1 MAVALWVLGMTL
13 VSAAPPA
20 AAAFPHA
27 VAYDAVV
34 NGDFLM
40 AGNGVLEC
48 AAVGTNTCN
57 QLHSGAGGVHNNVTD
72 MTHTRAVPQLTD
84 AGAENSSSARLTIPA
99 GANVVY
105 AQLSWMGS
113 SGVSTG
119 ATPTNST
126 GIYCSVPA
134 GIPADRQIMVQRG
147 ASGPISAV
155 APDMIDGGTPPAAGR
170 AGIYVANA
178 DVTSLFQSGESG
190 TEETIS
196 VGNLWTGTGR
206 SCFAGWSLTVVYD
219 HGAFEPTDSTTASHR
234 VVIYRGSQDLA
245 PGGNRN
251 FSLTGF
257 TAAGSGARVGYFLAE
272 GDHADSGDFGQYTTS
287 SNTTPTRLQ
296 NDEGATNNIAIS
308 RAPSGVPF
316 PDYAAAT
323 PFTNASV
330 DIATS
335 PLSGL
340 APGDTSLTFQFGTGG
355 DGFTIMDVVLSLP
368 VSDLDITVTP
378 TQVRTSAEASSFD
391 VVVRNPGSVPL
402 SALTI
407 TSPIALSSCSG
418 LPPGAVLEGNTITGF
433 AVLNGNATI
442 VLQCAAPAAG
452 AVIGCF
458 EARAADPSG
467 AEVADGAPTVVGLLA
482 VSLSKTP
489 SAADVPR
496 GSAVTWTIT
505 VVNTGTVPLE
515 SVEVA
520 DAAAPGCDRVLGTL
534 APLSTTT
541 VDCTSVL
548 EEGMT
553 NTAELASA
561 SRSTG
566 GLSVDT
572 AATASAAVSGVEL
585 SKTVDRD
592 SVTAGQQVTFGLTV
606 TNTGE
611 VDLTDVVIDDPL
623 FPACTVAIGA
633 LAAGATE
640 TSDCTVRLT
649 AASAPSV
656 VNVATVTALTPA
668 GQTLTTEDSERV
680 EVVVPPTPPVP
691 PDTPD
696 AEGSL
701 PTTGI
706 DPAAS
711 LLAGAGLLL
720 VGLLLTRRRGAPT
733 GP

>member
-1 MAVALWVLGMTL
+1 
-13 VSAAPPA
+13 
-20 AAAFPHA
+20 
-27 VAYDAVV
+27 
-34 NGDFLM
+34 
-40 AGNGVLEC
+40 
-48 AAVGTNTCN
+48 
-57 QLHSGAGGVHNNVTD
+57 
-72 MTHTRAVPQLTD
+72 
-84 AGAENSSSARLTIPA
+84 
-99 GANVVY
+99 
-105 AQLSWMGS
+105 
-113 SGVSTG
+113 
-119 ATPTNST
+119 
-126 GIYCSVPA
+126 
-134 GIPADRQIMVQRG
+134 
-147 ASGPISAV
+147 
-155 APDMIDGGTPPAAGR
+155 
-170 AGIYVANA
+170 
-178 DVTSLFQSGESG
+178 
-190 TEETIS
+190 
-196 VGNLWTGTGR
+196 
-206 SCFAGWSLTVVYD
+206 
-219 HGAFEPTDSTTASHR
+219 
-234 VVIYRGSQDLA
+234 
-245 PGGNRN
+245 
-251 FSLTGF
+251 
-257 TAAGSGARVGYFLAE
+257 
-272 GDHADSGDFGQYTTS
+272 
-287 SNTTPTRLQ
+287 
-296 NDEGATNNIAIS
+296 
-308 RAPSGVPF
+308 
-316 PDYAAAT
+316 
-323 PFTNASV
+323 
-330 DIATS
+330 
-335 PLSGL
+335 
-340 APGDTSLTFQFGTGG
+340 
-355 DGFTIMDVVLSLP
+355 
-368 VSDLDITVTP
+368 
-378 TQVRTSAEASSFD
+378 
-391 VVVRNPGSVPL
+391 
-402 SALTI
+402 
-407 TSPIALSSCSG
+407 
-418 LPPGAVLEGNTITGF
+418 
-433 AVLNGNATI
+433 
-442 VLQCAAPAAG
+442 
-452 AVIGCF
+452 
-458 EARAADPSG
+458 
-467 AEVADGAPTVVGLLA
+467 
-482 VSLSKTP
+482 
-489 SAADVPR
+489 VPR

-534 APLSTTT
+534 APLSTAT

-668 GQTLTTEDSERV
+668 GQTLTTEDSVRV